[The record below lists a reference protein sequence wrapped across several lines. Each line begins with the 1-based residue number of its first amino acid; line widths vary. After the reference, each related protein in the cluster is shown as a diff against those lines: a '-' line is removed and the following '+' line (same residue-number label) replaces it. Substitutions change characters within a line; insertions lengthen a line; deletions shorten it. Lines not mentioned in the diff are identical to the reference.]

1 VVRPILA
8 VAALAAPGAA
18 QRVPLE
24 VRPRPGDTLRVTLEH
39 AVTITGGPRNFP
51 DSTTAMTTTYHIATR
66 DVVERADIKHAF
78 ILAIV
83 DSVRMRTTGSLGA
96 SPFPGVDRNM
106 EGMHIRLQIARDG
119 SSEIVEGMTLL
130 DPDLRAVLSLMPAVL
145 PTRVVTVGESW
156 TRNLPIPADGNPST
170 ASPGTVTTTF
180 RLDSLTARGDLAWI
194 SLHGRVQFAPVGP
207 QRGGGRV
214 IQMSG
219 SLSGL
224 LLLDRRRGWLSESRA
239 TVIIESQVALP
250 SGGNPLLVRVHV
262 NQVMKTA
269 PVRRQE

>member
-1 VVRPILA
+1 MLA
-8 VAALAAPGAA
+8 VAVLTPPLAA
-18 QRVPLE
+18 QRVRLE
-24 VRPRPGDTLRVTLEH
+24 VRPRPGDTLHVTLEH

-51 DSTTAMTTTYHIATR
+51 DSTTAITTSYHIATR
-66 DVVERADIKHAF
+66 DVVERADMRYAF

-96 SPFPGVDRNM
+96 SPFPGVDRSM
-106 EGMHIRLQIARDG
+106 EGMHIRLQIASDG
-119 SSEIVEGMTLL
+119 SSQIVEGMTLL
-130 DPDLRAVLSLMPAVL
+130 DPDLRGVLSLMPAVL
-145 PTRVVTVGESW
+145 PATAVAVGQSW
-156 TRNLPIPADGNPST
+156 TRDLPIPADGNPST
-170 ASPGTVTTTF
+170 ANPGAVKSTF
-180 RLDSLTARGDLAWI
+180 RLDSLTAHGDLAWI

-207 QRGGGRV
+207 QRGGGHV

-219 SLSGL
+219 SVSGL

-250 SGGNPLLVRVHV
+250 SGGNPLLVRVHL

-269 PVRRQE
+269 PARR